1 MATPFDAGDQKLMGV
16 VVADNVTLTLKGS
29 SVLVQQFQFTC
40 TRTVNMMYEIGS
52 SDVYYVGNRRAGQ
65 GTLNR
70 VAAGGESYVTLLTT
84 YGKMCAP
91 EKMTLSC
98 TPCKGGGKVT
108 YECKDATLTAIGA
121 TVTAADI
128 IITENLTFIFSDI
141 DIS

>member
-1 MATPFDAGDQKLMGV
+1 MATPFDAGDQKLVGA

-52 SDVYYVGNRRAGQ
+52 SNVYYVGNRRSGQ

-70 VAAGGESYVTLLTT
+70 VAAGGNNYVELLTT

-91 EKMTLSC
+91 EDMTLSC
-98 TPCKGGGKVT
+98 TPCKGGGQVT
-108 YECKDATLTAIGA
+108 YVCKAATLTAVGA

-128 IITENLTFIFSDI
+128 IITENLSFIFADI
-141 DIS
+141 DVK